1 MQSLRLE
8 NQNTLPSHKEVPN
21 CKKTVSRESLD
32 MDNSISDET
41 SFVPSELYEVL
52 ARIAASSQITT
63 ADQAVLRKAFL
74 EDRLN
79 EEEHRVVNRLHRALL
94 KGRIKV
100 V

>member
-1 MQSLRLE
+1 MQRLVLE
-8 NQNTLPSHKEVPN
+8 NQNSLPSHKEVPI
-21 CKKTVSRESLD
+21 CTKPVSREGLN

-41 SFVPSELYEVL
+41 SFVPSELYEAL
-52 ARIAASSQITT
+52 ARIAASSEITA
-63 ADQAVLRKAFL
+63 ADQAVLKQAFL
-74 EDRLN
+74 EDQLN

>member
-1 MQSLRLE
+1 MYSLCLQER
-8 NQNTLPSHKEVPN
+8 NSISSHKEVAG
-21 CKKTVSRESLD
+21 CTQTASVKGLD
-32 MDNSISDET
+32 MDSSIPDET

-52 ARIAASSQITT
+52 ARIASSRQITA

-74 EDRLN
+74 EDKLN